1 MPLRPKSKATSTPPR
16 ATTISPS
23 RSSGPPLPP
32 STAPPSPGTQPGAR
46 PWPPRWQGT
55 FQEHPPD
62 TVAGMSNHATTVAT
76 AVQLLNAGDVHGYV
90 TTLYHPDAAFHGFP
104 PDFPADRDGI
114 TAFFRALRAGIPDAT
129 IAAQDL
135 LTDQDRVAVRFTLTG
150 THTGELFG
158 VPASGA
164 RT

>member
-1 MPLRPKSKATSTPPR
+1 
-16 ATTISPS
+16 
-23 RSSGPPLPP
+23 
-32 STAPPSPGTQPGAR
+32 
-46 PWPPRWQGT
+46 
-55 FQEHPPD
+55 
-62 TVAGMSNHATTVAT
+62 MSNHATTVAT

-164 RT
+164 RIEVDGITILRFRDDRVDVRWNRLDDVAFLSQIGAMSAAAGA